1 MFLILAGWPYVVT
14 GLPMPKLF
22 GASARV
28 RIHKMGIMDELIVY
42 QRAEETTV
50 QFQWP
55 NRAGYCEATK
65 LGETS
70 ALQHE
75 TPSMPHGA
83 AFRLLI
89 LA

>member
-1 MFLILAGWPYVVT
+1 
-14 GLPMPKLF
+14 
-22 GASARV
+22 
-28 RIHKMGIMDELIVY
+28 MDELIVY